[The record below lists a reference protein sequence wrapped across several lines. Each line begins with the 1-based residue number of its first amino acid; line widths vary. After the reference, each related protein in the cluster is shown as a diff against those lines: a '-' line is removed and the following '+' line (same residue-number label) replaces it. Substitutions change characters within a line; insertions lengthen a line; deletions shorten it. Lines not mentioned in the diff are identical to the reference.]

1 MTFSSIS
8 KYLHNP
14 YQDPYLVFLSHP
26 RNMSNDSY
34 HLDANSSDT
43 SIGSMNLIS
52 ITEIGAQTIHPAISL
67 ALILPIQ
74 FLFTASAI
82 FIQLRTLD
90 MLKKE
95 NSVNNPLMVTQARMH
110 IIFWPTIVIVSTLA
124 DNIYPLSAVFTSSF
138 CTLLSLYFYFCTF
151 SMILYS
157 FYAAFLRYVCCCYT
171 ENVNNFGKGKLISL
185 VYWTFYLHT
194 FCWAFYTIVTRY
206 NLDHIPLLNSCYG
219 YQDRIFL
226 MESSP
231 LNMARRHLC
240 LLESVNGRNVNI
252 KYTLNRRSTSLFIH
266 KIIFVIFILIIFKI
280 YLLQE
285 THKFSKL
292 LSVPWIRL
300 Q

>member
-1 MTFSSIS
+1 MTFPSIS

-14 YQDPYLVFLSHP
+14 YQDSSLVFLSYP
-26 RNMSNDSY
+26 WNTSNDSY
-34 HLDANSSDT
+34 HPDANSSDT
-43 SIGSMNLIS
+43 SIMNLIS
-52 ITEIGAQTIHPAISL
+52 LIEIGDQTIHPAISL

-74 FLFTASAI
+74 FLFTTSAI

-95 NSVNNPLMVTQARMH
+95 NSVNNPLMVTQARIH
-110 IIFWPTIVIVSTLA
+110 IIFWPTIVIVNTLA
-124 DNIYPLSAVFTSSF
+124 DNIYPLSAVFTSAF
-138 CTLLSLYFYFCTF
+138 CTVLSLYFYFCTF

-157 FYAAFLRYVCCCYT
+157 FYAAFLRYLCCCYS

-194 FCWAFYTIVTRY
+194 FGWAFYTIVTRY
-206 NLDHIPLLNSCYG
+206 NLDNLDHIPLLNSCYG

-240 LLESVNGRNVNI
+240 LLESVNGKTVNI
-252 KYTLNRRSTSLFIH
+252 KPIKVKHIMQYVAFLFL
-266 KIIFVIFILIIFKI
+266 LIIFKI
-280 YLLQE
+280 YPLQE
-285 THKFSKL
+285 K
-292 LSVPWIRL
+292 
-300 Q
+300 

>member
-8 KYLHNP
+8 DYLHNP
-14 YQDPYLVFLSHP
+14 YQDSYLAFLSHP
-26 RNMSNDSY
+26 GNTSNDSY
-34 HLDANSSDT
+34 HREANSSDT
-43 SIGSMNLIS
+43 SIWSMNLIS
-52 ITEIGAQTIHPAISL
+52 IIEIHTHTIHPAISL

-74 FLFTASAI
+74 FLLTASAI

-95 NSVNNPLMVTQARMH
+95 NSVNNPLMVTQARIH
-110 IIFWPTIVIVSTLA
+110 IIFWPSIVIVNTLT
-124 DNIYPLSAVFTSSF
+124 DNIYPLSAVLTSSF
-138 CTLLSLYFYFCTF
+138 CTVLSFYFYFCTF

-157 FYAAFLRYVCCCYT
+157 FYAAFLRYLCCCYS

-194 FCWAFYTIVTRY
+194 FGWAFYTIVTRY
-206 NLDHIPLLNSCYG
+206 NLDNLDHIPLLNSCYG

-240 LLESVNGRNVNI
+240 LLESANGKTVNI
-252 KYTLNRRSTSLFIH
+252 KLKSNI
-266 KIIFVIFILIIFKI
+266 
-280 YLLQE
+280 
-285 THKFSKL
+285 
-292 LSVPWIRL
+292 
-300 Q
+300 